1 MARYRV
7 VHITTYR
14 YGEPVGVSHNLLHLA
29 PSTAGRQRCEDFALE
44 ISPRPAVMHRRTDW
58 FGNRVDAFTVQ
69 DPHRE
74 LVVRATSTVEVEPAF
89 GLDPAVTPA
98 WEQVREALRQPR
110 GDDVAASE
118 FACPSP
124 LVPADP
130 QYAAWAAADFPPGR
144 ALLDAA
150 LALVMRIN
158 REFTYDA
165 EATAVDT
172 PLAEAFANRR
182 GVCQDFA
189 HLGIACLRSLGLAA
203 RYVSGYLE
211 TDPPPGQPK
220 LVGADAS
227 HAWLSVYCPGIGWI
241 GLDPTNACP
250 VGDRHLIVAIGRDFS
265 DVSPV
270 RGVILGGGAHQV
282 SVSVDV
288 ARV

>member
-14 YGEPVGVSHNLLHLA
+14 YGEQVSVSHNQLHLA
-29 PSTAGRQRCEDFALE
+29 PGSNGRQRCEDFVLE
-44 ISPRPAVMHRRTDW
+44 ISPRPAVIHRRDDW
-58 FGNRVDAFTVQ
+58 FGNRVDSFTVQ

-74 LVVRATSTVEVEPAF
+74 LVVKATSTVEVEPSF
-89 GLDPAVTPA
+89 GLDPSVTPP
-98 WEQVREALRQPR
+98 WEEVRDALSLPR

-124 LVPADP
+124 LVPSDAR
-130 QYAAWAAADFPPGR
+130 YATWAAADFTAYRP
-144 ALLDAA
+144 LLDAA
-150 LALVMRIN
+150 LALTMRIH

-172 PLAEAFANRR
+172 PLAEAFASRR

-211 TDPPPGQPK
+211 TDPPPGQAK

-227 HAWLSVYCPGIGWI
+227 HAWLSLYCPGIGWI
-241 GLDPTNACP
+241 GLDPTNGCV

-282 SVSVDV
+282 AVSVDV